1 MITIMLNGNE
11 YQVNDEKAGMELLEM
26 SYKAEKYDKQKI
38 EEKKKD
44 KKEFEQDV
52 PQVEIA

>member
-1 MITIMLNGNE
+1 MLNGNE